1 MGRHSYS
8 PVDRRP
14 NCPVV
19 RSRCADCEVG
29 TITIG
34 EWYMVKDKVWAQAWA
49 GRRKPWHRIPGQEV
63 LCIGCLEK
71 RLGPFLSALVH
82 ARLRCARQE
91 LLK

>member
-1 MGRHSYS
+1 M
-8 PVDRRP
+8 PCERRVHY
-14 NCPVV
+14 PVV
-19 RSRCADCEVG
+19 LSACADCAVG
-29 TITIG
+29 TNRAG
-34 EWYMVKDKVWAQAWA
+34 EGYMVRDELWERAWA
-49 GRRKPWHRIPGQEV
+49 GRRKPWHALPGQEV